1 MRSSLQRSSAHRLP
15 LISSFMGPNMTHDL
29 FTFTGRKPSFKQC
42 LAQAKRMSEA
52 GRLWI
57 ELQWGENWLQLEKSQ
72 NYWQGYGHIRDIDA
86 GIIARELNHL

>member
-1 MRSSLQRSSAHRLP
+1 
-15 LISSFMGPNMTHDL
+15 MTHDL
-29 FTFTGRKPSFKQC
+29 FAFTGRKPSFNQC
-42 LAQAKRMSEA
+42 LAQAKRMAKA